1 MTGKGT
7 DLEGDL
13 EHIAGQE
20 RRLRFERFD
29 AGTAWELGSRLKAT
43 AETKGAALV
52 IDVSLCGR
60 QLFHYAMPG
69 TTPDNADWARRKR
82 NTVLRFHR
90 SFYAVGLSFQRQGTT
105 LEAKTDAP
113 SSDYATRGGG
123 FPILLPDGTCI
134 GAITVSG
141 LPQRK
146 DHELIVAVL
155 ADIWASPLPSWR

>member
-29 AGTAWELGSRLKAT
+29 AGTAWDLGSRLKAT
-43 AETKGAALV
+43 AEAKGAALV

-69 TTPDNADWARRKR
+69 TTPRQRGLGAPQAQYSTALPPQLLRSRALVSAWTFLPNRRR
-82 NTVLRFHR
+82 TVET
-90 SFYAVGLSFQRQGTT
+90 S
-105 LEAKTDAP
+105 D
-113 SSDYATRGGG
+113 SS
-123 FPILLPDGTCI
+123 
-134 GAITVSG
+134 
-141 LPQRK
+141 
-146 DHELIVAVL
+146 
-155 ADIWASPLPSWR
+155 